1 MTNKNLNNHPLYTTF
16 LKKLAREKYI
26 VRFFQVI
33 IFLTFFL
40 AWEIASESGWVDPLI
55 FSSPSR
61 VFRLIIT
68 ATIDGSLWYH
78 LRITVFETIA
88 GFLIGTLAG
97 VLLAFLLWYSKR
109 FSDIIDPY
117 LVVFNALPKVALGPI
132 IIVVLGPGYGAI
144 ITMGAIICVIVSAL
158 VVYNGFYKVD
168 DNYIK
173 VLTSFGATKWQ
184 KFIEVV
190 FPASLPT
197 IISTFKV
204 NVGLSWVGV
213 IVGEFLVA
221 SKGLGYL
228 IVYGFQVF
236 NFTLVLYSLVLIA
249 FLAAIM
255 YQAVAYLEK
264 WLLKIVH

>member
-1 MTNKNLNNHPLYTTF
+1 MTPKTTHPAYNVYLQQ
-16 LKKLAREKYI
+16 LSREKRLIKYG
-26 VRFFQVI
+26 QSI
-33 IFLTFFL
+33 IFICFF
-40 AWEIASESGWVDPLI
+40 AFWEISSRLHWIDPLI

-61 VFRLIIT
+61 VVNLMVRYLL
-68 ATIDGSLWYH
+68 DGSLWFH
-78 LRITVFETIA
+78 MRITVFETLAGFFIGTIA
-88 GFLIGTLAG
+88 GVI
-97 VLLAFLLWYSKR
+97 LAFFLWYSKR
-109 FSDIIDPY
+109 FSAIVDPY

-132 IIVVLGPGYGAI
+132 IIVALGPGYSSI

-158 VVYNGFYKVD
+158 VVYNGFHEVD
-168 DNYIK
+168 ANYIK
-173 VLTSFGATKWQ
+173 VLQSFGASKWQ
-184 KFIEVV
+184 NFKEAIL
-190 FPASLPT
+190 PASLPT

-249 FLAAIM
+249 FLAALM
-255 YQAVAYLEK
+255 YQGVAYFEK
-264 WLLKIVH
+264 WLLKKLR